1 MRDVRLFGAIMLFC
15 LAFLWLMVWWVAL
28 YFGSWQVLLVL
39 DYYNEQWG
47 EGLMFHLLFA
57 FAGWWV
63 WKERRL
69 R

>member
-15 LAFLWLMVWWVAL
+15 TTFLWLIVWWVAL
-28 YFGSWQVLLVL
+28 YFGSWQVLLVW

-47 EGLMFHLLFA
+47 EGLMFHLLLI